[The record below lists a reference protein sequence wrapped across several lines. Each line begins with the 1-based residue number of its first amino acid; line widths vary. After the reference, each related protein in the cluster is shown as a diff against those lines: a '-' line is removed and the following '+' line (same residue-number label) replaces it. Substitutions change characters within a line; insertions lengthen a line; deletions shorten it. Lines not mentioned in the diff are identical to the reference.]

1 MADLHI
7 ITTSRLEIVP
17 FSEKHLTPRYVSWLN
32 DPEVV
37 NFSEQRHRKHT
48 LESCTQYLRSFSG
61 SPHYFWAIT
70 VIANDFD
77 HIGNINAYV
86 DYNNQIADV
95 GILIGEK
102 RAWKQ
107 GYGLEAWN
115 AVCNCLLN
123 SIGMRKVHAG
133 TMANNAPM
141 LSIMSRSG
149 MREDGRRH
157 KHYLFQGSEIDIVY
171 SALFK

>member
-7 ITTSRLEIVP
+7 ITTPRLEIVP
-17 FSEKHLTPRYVSWLN
+17 FSEKYLTPRYVGWLN

-37 NFSEQRHRKHT
+37 RFSEQRHRKHT
-48 LESCTQYLRSFSG
+48 LESCRQYASSFIE

-70 VIANDFD
+70 VIDQEFD

-86 DYNNQIADV
+86 DYNNLIADV

-107 GYGLEAWN
+107 GYGLEAWS
-115 AVCNCLLN
+115 AVCDHLLN
-123 SIGMRKVHAG
+123 IIGMRKVHAG
-133 TMANNAPM
+133 TMADNAQM
-141 LSIMSRSG
+141 LSLMHRAG
-149 MREDGRRH
+149 MHEDGRRH
-157 KHYLFQGSEIDIVY
+157 KHYFFQGSEVDIIY
-171 SALFK
+171 AALFK